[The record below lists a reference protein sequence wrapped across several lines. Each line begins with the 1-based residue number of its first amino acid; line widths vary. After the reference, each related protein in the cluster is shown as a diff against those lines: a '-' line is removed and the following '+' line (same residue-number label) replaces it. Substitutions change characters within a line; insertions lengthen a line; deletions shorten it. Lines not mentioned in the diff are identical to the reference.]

1 MAAQPA
7 AGRNERSL
15 GLIEYLDA
23 SPTTSTRQ
31 RRQTAFTASLLAE
44 EIGYGRLWIP
54 EHHSAA
60 SPSTNPIMLAGAL
73 GARTSRIRLGT
84 AVSLLRVRDPHL
96 TAEDVVT
103 AAALCGDRFDLG
115 FGRGNVGG
123 SAARAL
129 GYLRKDDQQLEA
141 AIEQVVSILD
151 EGTDWIE
158 PIGADY
164 QLWLHGAGSRSAVL
178 AGKLGFSYCHALF
191 LNPDIDVCERQF
203 AEYRTLAPNSGKT
216 AVALTL
222 IANPDPVRAMLDAFA
237 QPFHVNCAGTAADC
251 ARTVV
256 NALRMTGAD
265 EVIIAELSSAPDDH
279 FRALAD
285 VFALAS
291 EEVAQSWPTS
301 RV

>member
-1 MAAQPA
+1 
-7 AGRNERSL
+7 
-15 GLIEYLDA
+15 
-23 SPTTSTRQ
+23 
-31 RRQTAFTASLLAE
+31 
-44 EIGYGRLWIP
+44 
-54 EHHSAA
+54 
-60 SPSTNPIMLAGAL
+60 
-73 GARTSRIRLGT
+73 LGT

-96 TAEDVVT
+96 TAEDVI
-103 AAALCGDRFDLG
+103 AAAAFCEGRFDLG

-123 SAARAL
+123 AAAKAL
-129 GYLRKDDQQLEA
+129 SYLRKDDQQLEV

-151 EGTDWIE
+151 EGTEWIE
-158 PIGADY
+158 PIGSDY

-222 IANPDPVRAMLDAFA
+222 IANRDPARAMLDAFA
-237 QPFHVNCAGTAADC
+237 QPHHVNCAGTAADC

-256 NALRMTGAD
+256 NALRLTQAD

-279 FRALAD
+279 FAALAEI
-285 VFALAS
+285 FALVG
-291 EEVAQSWPTS
+291 EEVAASWSTS